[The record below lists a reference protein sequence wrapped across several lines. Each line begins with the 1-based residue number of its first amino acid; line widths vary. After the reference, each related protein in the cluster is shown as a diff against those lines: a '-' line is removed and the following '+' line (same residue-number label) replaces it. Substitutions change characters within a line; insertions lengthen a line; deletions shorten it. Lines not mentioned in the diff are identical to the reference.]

1 MLEYSMAQSMTGFA
15 SQTTTLGEWKLSF
28 ECKSVNSRF
37 LDITLKLPD
46 VVKVCESQLRQIIS
60 DALVRGK
67 VELTIRLE
75 RDESF
80 PEGKVN
86 ADKLAELEQALETI
100 RNKLSDLR
108 PPSALD
114 VLQMSGVWVSE
125 KADTSSLIAH
135 CLTCAPDVLTAL
147 IAHRQSEGFR
157 LEAMLK
163 ERCVAIK
170 QIVTAY
176 RKELPALTDAHE
188 QRLRDRIAALNI
200 NHDEKRLEEELVF
213 LANKSDVAEELDRLE
228 AHIEAIY
235 EALNS
240 NEPCG
245 RRLDF
250 LMQELNRE
258 ANTLGSK
265 TNSLST
271 TNAAVEL
278 KVLIEQMRE
287 QVQNLE

>member
-1 MLEYSMAQSMTGFA
+1 
-15 SQTTTLGEWKLSF
+15 
-28 ECKSVNSRF
+28 
-37 LDITLKLPD
+37 
-46 VVKVCESQLRQIIS
+46 
-60 DALVRGK
+60 
-67 VELTIRLE
+67 VEFTIRLE

-86 ADKLAELEQALETI
+86 ADKLAELEHALEII
-100 RNKLSDLR
+100 RNNLSDLR

-114 VLQMSGVWVSE
+114 VLQMPGVWVSE

-147 IAHRQSEGFR
+147 VTHRQSEGSR

-163 ERCVAIK
+163 ERCVAIT

>member
-1 MLEYSMAQSMTGFA
+1 
-15 SQTTTLGEWKLSF
+15 
-28 ECKSVNSRF
+28 
-37 LDITLKLPD
+37 
-46 VVKVCESQLRQIIS
+46 
-60 DALVRGK
+60 

-86 ADKLAELEQALETI
+86 ADKLAELEQALDTI
-100 RNKLSDLR
+100 RNNLSDLR

-114 VLQMSGVWVSE
+114 VLQMPGVWVSE

-147 IAHRQSEGFR
+147 IAHRQSEGSR

-163 ERCVAIK
+163 ERCVAIT

-188 QRLRDRIAALNI
+188 QRLRDRINALNI

>member
-1 MLEYSMAQSMTGFA
+1 MAQSMTGFA
-15 SQTTTLGEWKLSF
+15 SQTTTLDKWKLSF

-67 VELTIRLE
+67 VELAIRLE

-100 RNKLSDLR
+100 RNNLSDLR

-114 VLQMSGVWVSE
+114 VLQMPGVWVSE
-125 KADTSSLIAH
+125 KADTSRLIAH
-135 CLTCAPDVLTAL
+135 CVTCAPDVLTAL
-147 IAHRQSEGFR
+147 IAHRQSEGSR

-163 ERCVAIK
+163 ERCVAIT

-176 RKELPALTDAHE
+176 RKELPALTDGHE

-265 TNSLST
+265 TTSLST

-278 KVLIEQMRE
+278 KVLREQMRE

>member
-1 MLEYSMAQSMTGFA
+1 
-15 SQTTTLGEWKLSF
+15 
-28 ECKSVNSRF
+28 
-37 LDITLKLPD
+37 
-46 VVKVCESQLRQIIS
+46 
-60 DALVRGK
+60 VRGK

-75 RDESF
+75 RDETF

-86 ADKLAELEQALETI
+86 ANKLVELEQALKTI
-100 RNKLSDLR
+100 RNNLSDLR

-114 VLQMSGVWVSE
+114 VLQMPGVWVSE
-125 KADTSSLIAH
+125 KADTSRLIAH
-135 CLTCAPDVLTAL
+135 CVTCAPDVLTAL
-147 IAHRQSEGFR
+147 IAHRQSEGSR

-163 ERCVAIK
+163 ERCVAIT

-176 RKELPALTDAHE
+176 RKELPALTDGHE

-265 TNSLST
+265 TTSLST

>member
-1 MLEYSMAQSMTGFA
+1 MAQSMTGFA

-46 VVKVCESQLRQIIS
+46 VVKVCESQLRQTIS

-67 VELTIRLE
+67 VELAIRLE

-100 RNKLSDLR
+100 RNNLSDLR

-114 VLQMSGVWVSE
+114 VLQMPGVWVSE
-125 KADTSSLIAH
+125 KADTSRLIAH
-135 CLTCAPDVLTAL
+135 CVTCAPDVLTAL
-147 IAHRQSEGFR
+147 IAHRQSEGSR

-163 ERCVAIK
+163 ERCVAIT

-176 RKELPALTDAHE
+176 RKELPALTDGHE

-265 TNSLST
+265 TTSLST

>member
-1 MLEYSMAQSMTGFA
+1 MAQSMTGFA

-60 DALVRGK
+60 EALVRGK
-67 VELTIRLE
+67 VEFTIRLE

-86 ADKLAELEQALETI
+86 ADKLAELEHALEII
-100 RNKLSDLR
+100 RNNLSDLR

-114 VLQMSGVWVSE
+114 VLQMPGVWVSE
-125 KADTSSLIAH
+125 KADTSRLIAH
-135 CLTCAPDVLTAL
+135 CVTCAPDVLTAL
-147 IAHRQSEGFR
+147 IAHRQSEGSR

-163 ERCVAIK
+163 ERCVAIT

-176 RKELPALTDAHE
+176 RKELPALTDGHE

-265 TNSLST
+265 TTSLTT

>member
-15 SQTTTLGEWKLSF
+15 SQTTALGEWKLSF

-46 VVKVCESQLRQIIS
+46 VVKVCESQLRKIIS

-75 RDESF
+75 RDETF

-86 ADKLAELEQALETI
+86 ANKLVELEQALKTI
-100 RNKLSDLR
+100 RNNLSDLR

-114 VLQMSGVWVSE
+114 VLQMPGVWVSE

-147 IAHRQSEGFR
+147 IAHRQSEGSR

-163 ERCVAIK
+163 ERCVAIT

-265 TNSLST
+265 TTSLST

>member
-15 SQTTTLGEWKLSF
+15 SQTTTLDEWKLSL

-67 VELTIRLE
+67 VELAIRLE

-100 RNKLSDLR
+100 RNNLSDLR

-114 VLQMSGVWVSE
+114 VLQMPGVWVSE
-125 KADTSSLIAH
+125 KADTSRLIAH
-135 CLTCAPDVLTAL
+135 CVTCAPDVLTAL
-147 IAHRQSEGFR
+147 IAHRQSEGSR

-163 ERCVAIK
+163 ERCVAIT

-176 RKELPALTDAHE
+176 RKELPALTDGHE

-265 TNSLST
+265 TTSLST

>member
-1 MLEYSMAQSMTGFA
+1 MAQSMTGFA

-60 DALVRGK
+60 EALVRGK
-67 VELTIRLE
+67 VEFTIRLE

-86 ADKLAELEQALETI
+86 ADKLAELEHALEII
-100 RNKLSDLR
+100 RNNLSDLR

-114 VLQMSGVWVSE
+114 VLQMPGVWVSE
-125 KADTSSLIAH
+125 KADTSRLIAH
-135 CLTCAPDVLTAL
+135 CVTCAPDVLTAL
-147 IAHRQSEGFR
+147 IAHRQSEGSR

-163 ERCVAIK
+163 ERCVAIT

-176 RKELPALTDAHE
+176 RKELPALTDGHE